1 MRKWMT
7 DKLFLY
13 HWVRISI
20 LLFIYDIIVMN
31 VSYGLAL
38 WLRFDF
44 RFSDIPYDYLTTW
57 VKYIPIHTA
66 CTLILMFAFKLYRSM
81 WRFASFDELSRTSI
95 VCAIS
100 MALHI
105 VGTTVVF
112 QRMPI
117 SYYVMGGI
125 LQYTMWYV
133 VQVRTGTEKEIITQ
147 CEKKIDHGILK
158 RCFVPYYEAMK
169 KYKGEWHLE
178 RKILF
183 PGYVFMITDE
193 VESLYLELKSIIGLT
208 KLIGT
213 GREVI
218 PLKKEE
224 VDFLTAFGKERQVVE
239 MSTGILENGCVHIT
253 DGPLK
258 GREDMIRKIDRHKR
272 KASLEIPMFGRILET
287 QAGLEI
293 VEKR

>member
-1 MRKWMT
+1 
-7 DKLFLY
+7 
-13 HWVRISI
+13 
-20 LLFIYDIIVMN
+20 
-31 VSYGLAL
+31 
-38 WLRFDF
+38 
-44 RFSDIPYDYLTTW
+44 
-57 VKYIPIHTA
+57 
-66 CTLILMFAFKLYRSM
+66 
-81 WRFASFDELSRTSI
+81 
-95 VCAIS
+95 
-100 MALHI
+100 
-105 VGTTVVF
+105 
-112 QRMPI
+112 
-117 SYYVMGGI
+117 
-125 LQYTMWYV
+125 MWYV

-169 KYKGEWHLE
+169 KYKGEMAPGTVV
-178 RKILF
+178 ILF

-224 VDFLTAFGKERQVVE
+224 VDFLTAFGKERW
-239 MSTGILENGCVHIT
+239 GAG
-253 DGPLK
+253 
-258 GREDMIRKIDRHKR
+258 GRNVDRNFGKRLCPYHRRSAERAGAMIRKIDRHKR